1 MTKLFKISA
10 VVAAMAL
17 VVPALAL
24 AKKPDDAGSKGKG
37 KKAPAV
43 KLVTANVFGEVTAND
58 GSTMTVL
65 VSKASGQAKA
75 CKGKSLAFDVS
86 NAKVH
91 TADNDADTD
100 MDIADVLVGHNV
112 KVRGKVTLTKGK
124 KLTCAQEAETT
135 VAKAVHNRTTPK
147 PEEAEETETETEVTP
162 TV

>member
-1 MTKLFKISA
+1 VNKQFKIFA

-17 VVPALAL
+17 VVPAAAL
-24 AKKPDDAGSKGKG
+24 ANKPEDPGSKGKG

-43 KLVTANVFGEVTAND
+43 KLVTANVFGEVTANN
-58 GSTMTVL
+58 GSSMTVF

-75 CKGKSLAFDVS
+75 CKGKSLVFDVS
-86 NAKVH
+86 TAKVH
-91 TADNDADTD
+91 SADNVADGEATA
-100 MDIADVLVGHNV
+100 ADVLVGHKV

-147 PEEAEETETETEVTP
+147 PEEGEEDAEVTP
-162 TV
+162 AS

>member
-1 MTKLFKISA
+1 MRNKQFKIFA

-17 VVPALAL
+17 VVPAGAI

-58 GSTMTVL
+58 GSLMTVL
-65 VSKASGQAKA
+65 VGKASGQAKS
-75 CKGKSLAFDVS
+75 CKGKSLVFDVS
-86 NAKVH
+86 GAKVH
-91 TADNDADTD
+91 TADNDADGD
-100 MDIADVLVGHNV
+100 MDMADVLVGHKV

-147 PEEAEETETETEVTP
+147 PADDGEEETEEAP
-162 TV
+162 AS